1 MKNWK
6 LKMRFLQDIFNFQLQ
21 VFNLL
26 KLNREKLQWN
36 GLNMKVKQC

>member
-1 MKNWK
+1 MGK
-6 LKMRFLQDIFNFQLQ
+6 LKMSCKNLIFNFQLQ

>member
-1 MKNWK
+1 MENWK
-6 LKMRFLQDIFNFQLQ
+6 IENVLQKSHFQFQLR

-26 KLNREKLQWN
+26 KLNREKLQRN

>member
-1 MKNWK
+1 MENWK
-6 LKMRFLQDIFNFQLQ
+6 LKMSYKNFIFNFQLR

>member
-1 MKNWK
+1 MENWK
-6 LKMRFLQDIFNFQLQ
+6 LKMSCKNLIFNFQLR

-26 KLNREKLQWN
+26 KLNREKLQRN